1 MVQSNDKRMRKMK
14 TRQFILAG
22 IAASVFAA
30 NASAHHS
37 HAYYAPSEEIEL
49 EGTVTNFDW
58 RNPHSWITIE
68 VTDDASGE
76 AQERAFEAR
85 APNMLAS
92 QGWQADSLK
101 PGDEISVTF
110 RPLVN
115 GGNGGL
121 LREIIRADG
130 TILSDR

>member
-1 MVQSNDKRMRKMK
+1 MRKMK
-14 TRQFILAG
+14 VRQFILAG
-22 IAASVFAA
+22 IAASVLTA

-37 HAYYAPSEEIEL
+37 HAYYAPSEENVL

-76 AQERAFEAR
+76 AQEWAFEAR

>member
-1 MVQSNDKRMRKMK
+1 MN
-14 TRQFILAG
+14 TRYYCLAG
-22 IAASVFAA
+22 IGALALAGS
-30 NASAHHS
+30 ASAHHS
-37 HAYYAPSEEIEL
+37 HAYYAPDEEIVMD
-49 EGTVTNFDW
+49 GTVTEFDW

-68 VTDDASGE
+68 VANDASGE
-76 AQERAFEAR
+76 AQEWSFEAR
-85 APNMLAS
+85 APNMLSS

-121 LREIIRADG
+121 LREVTRADG
-130 TILSDR
+130 TVLSDR